1 MLRKKKGF
9 GDRGGARAM
18 ANCFS
23 AVLVRIKSANSEGKD
38 WMVPA
43 EVNFRMVLVSY
54 LPHMNIGEGS
64 HRIARG
70 QMVMTHPLYLSSL
83 SCGRGK

>member
-1 MLRKKKGF
+1 
-9 GDRGGARAM
+9 M

-54 LPHMNIGEGS
+54 LPHMNIGQGS
-64 HRIARG
+64 RRIAQG
-70 QMVMTHPLYLSSL
+70 QMVNASQVHMTYSLYPSSL
-83 SCGRGK
+83 SCGKGK